1 MKVKDK
7 NYSSIWDEKGVVK
20 IIDQT
25 KLPFEFRV
33 IELKTLSDFCNA
45 IKKMKVRGA
54 PLIGVTAAYAVSSLI
69 KNNSSNSYIKN
80 IYTSLLNTRPTAVNL
95 KWALDKI
102 IYKIQKTNVKNKK
115 EKAYNLARSI
125 RDNDIVNCQKIA
137 ANGYKIIEKYYKQK
151 KKPINILTHCNA
163 GWLATVDWG
172 TAISPI
178 FLAHRN
184 GIPVHVWVDET
195 RPRNQG
201 ALLTAWE
208 LKNEKVPYTI
218 VTDNSGG
225 YLMQENKVD
234 LCIVGSDRV
243 VANGDVCNKIGT
255 YLKAISA
262 SENNIPFFVALPTST
277 IDLNLKTGKNIPIE
291 IRDEKELST
300 IKIKKDSKTIEGTIY
315 FDRAKVYNP
324 AFDVTPHRYI
334 TKLITEKGVIDCNKG
349 AIKKLMKL

>member
-1 MKVKDK
+1 M
-7 NYSSIWDEKGVVK
+7 
-20 IIDQT
+20 
-25 KLPFEFRV
+25 LFR
-33 IELKTLSDFCNA
+33 S
-45 IKKMKVRGA
+45 
-54 PLIGVTAAYAVSSLI
+54 
-69 KNNSSNSYIKN
+69 
-80 IYTSLLNTRPTAVNL
+80 
-95 KWALDKI
+95 
-102 IYKIQKTNVKNKK
+102 
-115 EKAYNLARSI
+115 
-125 RDNDIVNCQKIA
+125 
-137 ANGYKIIEKYYKQK
+137 
-151 KKPINILTHCNA
+151 
-163 GWLATVDWG
+163 DWG